1 MNVLKLAM
9 LYKKDSER
17 IYKNLM
23 IETYY
28 SEHTPI
34 LQSEDALGQ
43 RLSCNSHWI

>member
-23 IETYY
+23 IETWKDL
-28 SEHTPI
+28 
-34 LQSEDALGQ
+34 LQ
-43 RLSCNSHWI
+43 